1 MAIKNQDKNAD
12 NAALFFLGPSLFFMA
27 AVPKNNADNTDKSVA
42 IEKRFFIKEIF
53 LQSVAFCI
61 SVERSIAANAAATIS
76 NAERNVVISK
86 DNVPENISSKIII

>member
-42 IEKRFFIKEIF
+42 IEKRFFIKRYSSNLSLLYQRRKEYR
-53 LQSVAFCI
+53 C
-61 SVERSIAANAAATIS
+61 ER
-76 NAERNVVISK
+76 RCDYK
-86 DNVPENISSKIII
+86 QR